1 MFQTS
6 HLQELKR
13 RYREMYLPKPE
24 ELDEHCGV
32 CGEGGEHGIE
42 EGKPSRKL
50 AQRDV
55 GMECQE
61 CGKKFRAKLS
71 TLQYGKTKCPKCKST
86 DLDFAYGESVEVK
99 EDSDKD
105 EPGTQGDQAEY
116 QKKRKEITAK
126 FGVKSCSE
134 LEGEKKKACYAAL
147 DAAHVSDDEEEDEDD
162 DPVGKN
168 EEVIPEGTALQVKMA
183 LSDVGLKGT
192 WKNNKVYVKKRDV
205 EKAKKALKGN
215 VIYRGKPPVVVG
227 EEIEIDEKRGSG
239 YDLYHKTFSAA
250 MQHAYAHAKKKG
262 VIVDPKEIDDKVAT
276 GPKKPSS
283 GKTNRYILGTNT
295 RKKVH
300 IQVANLDNKRY
311 ELNMYIESKND
322 HLGKVKNILER
333 MKPEEVEE
341 APSPNQAAIDRYL
354 KKGGKIT
361 KYTGPDKK
369 KIKKDTDS
377 LRSTLSKMG
386 KKEREDAKKSEPS
399 RRYVQKSSQKTREV
413 PYREKPA
420 EIAQH
425 YKLPDYIVHDD
436 IKKFPRILTDG
447 INKMIPERYGKFKKY
462 VIDHQTFGKIPGLG
476 VILPGDSIPK
486 LMIQWNQRIH
496 DPKIDYIWAD
506 PKYAEKG
513 TDPSTYR
520 KNDMIV
526 WINEAATNNPALKGK
541 VDWYQRKEFEG
552 ATPDDAAKR
561 TLQYLKTKI
570 KRMAKEEFVIE
581 REMTDAEKDKR
592 EEIVLSLKKKTKDF
606 KERYGDKWKEV
617 MYATATKMAM
627 GESEE
632 EPKSKKKD
640 KINLKPKMDEKMKTY
655 KDLIKGLEEKSVIG
669 ETPNLKNLLKQYK
682 RNENKNN
689 HTENYLMLAKAFGTD
704 AEVKKVKEIMAKRDK
719 EGGLGGKDSD
729 WMYKNINP
737 YYKKL
742 IQKEDAPIKEGV
754 TEQGVEYG
762 EQDWDLEMRP
772 DALYPNLN
780 VNFAEFMESG
790 LEGPYLF
797 KGEHYFFDRKI
808 NGWYSMSSED
818 YVSEAEAEE
827 LHMAYNKHGLTKAQ
841 FSN

>member
-1 MFQTS
+1 M
-6 HLQELKR
+6 
-13 RYREMYLPKPE
+13 
-24 ELDEHCGV
+24 
-32 CGEGGEHGIE
+32 
-42 EGKPSRKL
+42 
-50 AQRDV
+50 
-55 GMECQE
+55 
-61 CGKKFRAKLS
+61 
-71 TLQYGKTKCPKCKST
+71 
-86 DLDFAYGESVEVK
+86 
-99 EDSDKD
+99 
-105 EPGTQGDQAEY
+105 
-116 QKKRKEITAK
+116 
-126 FGVKSCSE
+126 
-134 LEGEKKKACYAAL
+134 
-147 DAAHVSDDEEEDEDD
+147 
-162 DPVGKN
+162 
-168 EEVIPEGTALQVKMA
+168 
-183 LSDVGLKGT
+183 
-192 WKNNKVYVKKRDV
+192 
-205 EKAKKALKGN
+205 
-215 VIYRGKPPVVVG
+215 
-227 EEIEIDEKRGSG
+227 
-239 YDLYHKTFSAA
+239 
-250 MQHAYAHAKKKG
+250 
-262 VIVDPKEIDDKVAT
+262 
-276 GPKKPSS
+276 
-283 GKTNRYILGTNT
+283 
-295 RKKVH
+295 
-300 IQVANLDNKRY
+300 
-311 ELNMYIESKND
+311 
-322 HLGKVKNILER
+322 
-333 MKPEEVEE
+333 
-341 APSPNQAAIDRYL
+341 
-354 KKGGKIT
+354 
-361 KYTGPDKK
+361 
-369 KIKKDTDS
+369 
-377 LRSTLSKMG
+377 
-386 KKEREDAKKSEPS
+386 
-399 RRYVQKSSQKTREV
+399 QKSSQKTREV